1 MDILKNIEDVMV
13 EWQDGIRVLYK
24 DLQEFHNWNED
35 KVWFELEAEL
45 KRICPE
51 GDFGEDDLASIRE
64 ILTFKRDVSK
74 WEAVRLA
81 MRFPNKTPLLDALN
95 NLRNTNSRS

>member
-1 MDILKNIEDVMV
+1 MDFLKDIEVKMV

-24 DLQEFHNWNED
+24 DLQEFHKWNDD

-51 GDFGEDDLASIRE
+51 GDFGEDDLAWIRE
-64 ILTFKRDVSK
+64 ILTFKRDISV

-81 MRFPNKTPLLDALN
+81 IRFHDRTPLLDAFN
-95 NLRNTNSRS
+95 NLRNSNSSI